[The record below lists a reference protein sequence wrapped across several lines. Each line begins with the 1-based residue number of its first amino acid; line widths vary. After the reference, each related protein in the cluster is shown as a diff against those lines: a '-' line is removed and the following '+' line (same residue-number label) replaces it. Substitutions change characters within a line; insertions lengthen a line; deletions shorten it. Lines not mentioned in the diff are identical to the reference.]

1 MFGMLLAHPHQRTL
15 EPAEAFDLSSP
26 DAASRP
32 AEVSVPLAAQAAGG
46 GGGGAG
52 EPPPVVRAS
61 ADATDALATAN
72 SGTTSW

>member
-46 GGGGAG
+46 GGAG